1 MREAADLSTDEWLLH
16 NKFGQPATRRTVT
29 NYLYTA
35 AKLAGIE
42 RRGPHSLRHSFAT
55 HALRAGAD
63 LKTVQELCG
72 HASARTTEVYLH
84 GSKRTRRDAIAK
96 MAAHRT
102 SLATESGTNLTQP
115 GRREAAVTKAPPT
128 PRNHIRFKWCR
139 ERRATCA

>member
-1 MREAADLSTDEWLLH
+1 MLH

-72 HASARTTEVYLH
+72 HASPRTTEVYLH

-102 SLATESGTNLTQP
+102 SLATESGKNLTQA
-115 GRREAAVTKAPPT
+115 G
-128 PRNHIRFKWCR
+128 
-139 ERRATCA
+139 ATRGGPDEGTANPA